1 MRADT
6 ERALA
11 KLAEIGVEPTLWR
24 TPYGVTAP
32 FSETTAS
39 EIVGWTVDT
48 HDWRGDTAEDM
59 LKATGEGI
67 ADGAIVLV
75 HDGIGPGAQRCD
87 VHETLRYVEL
97 VTALATLA
105 SPGRR

>member
-1 MRADT
+1 
-6 ERALA
+6 
-11 KLAEIGVEPTLWR
+11 
-24 TPYGVTAP
+24 
-32 FSETTAS
+32 
-39 EIVGWTVDT
+39 
-48 HDWRGDTAEDM
+48 M